1 MDIFAIGKLDEG
13 HIRKQIPASKR
24 RASKRSSI
32 APGATIPPCRLA
44 SRQSIQALWSRIE
57 PGPGGVRLMG
67 LDGYPA
73 PPIPSR
79 PVRKPRRPPRRGF
92 LLDRKRVER
101 TQGIEPRSSRW
112 TGDTLLDPPP
122 LIQKVPSPEA
132 AGHELVMFGCR
143 VSCAIS

>member
-79 PVRKPRRPPRRGF
+79 PVAKTP
-92 LLDRKRVER
+92 
-101 TQGIEPRSSRW
+101 
-112 TGDTLLDPPP
+112 
-122 LIQKVPSPEA
+122 PSPA
-132 AGHELVMFGCR
+132 AGFSIGSKTGGADARYRASVLTMDR
-143 VSCAIS
+143 

>member
-1 MDIFAIGKLDEG
+1 MIEPAHDLAIS
-13 HIRKQIPASKR
+13 KQAKALNISRGSVYYLPRPMPEKFLQANAARLNAHPSPR
-24 RASKRSSI
+24 
-32 APGATIPPCRLA
+32 GATIPPCRLA

-112 TGDTLLDPPP
+112 TGDTLP
-122 LIQKVPSPEA
+122 LSYVRFSSRAP
-132 AGHELVMFGCR
+132 
-143 VSCAIS
+143 